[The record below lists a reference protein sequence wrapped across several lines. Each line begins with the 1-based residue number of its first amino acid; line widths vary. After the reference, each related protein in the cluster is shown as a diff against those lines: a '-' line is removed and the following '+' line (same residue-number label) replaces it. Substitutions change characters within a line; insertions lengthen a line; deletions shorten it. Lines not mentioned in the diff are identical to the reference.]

1 MSKKSI
7 IEREKKRTLI
17 IKKYL
22 HKRNEI
28 KLELKSCKDLS
39 KKNVLFNKLQ
49 SLPRN
54 SSLVRSRN
62 RCFVTGRSRGYFRLF
77 GLSRHVFREM
87 AHYGLLPGVTKS
99 SW

>member
-1 MSKKSI
+1 MSKKSVV
-7 IEREKKRTLI
+7 EREKKRILTI
-17 IKKYL
+17 NKYSSKRNQIKKD
-22 HKRNEI
+22 I
-28 KLELKSCKDLS
+28 KVS
-39 KKNVLFNKLQ
+39 KTITQKVLLFNKLQ
-49 SLPRN
+49 DFPRN
-54 SSLVRSRN
+54 SSVVRSRN